1 MMQTAAAEAAAKAE
15 AQEVEAW
22 KHDATA
28 VLAALDS
35 THAEKITE
43 VIFSYLMQWLMTNS
57 AHLGM
62 VMH

>member
-1 MMQTAAAEAAAKAE
+1 MQTAAAEAAAKAE

-22 KHDATA
+22 KRDATA
-28 VLAALDS
+28 VLAALDT

-43 VIFSYLMQWLMTNS
+43 VIFHDHMQWVMRKS

-62 VMH
+62 VMR